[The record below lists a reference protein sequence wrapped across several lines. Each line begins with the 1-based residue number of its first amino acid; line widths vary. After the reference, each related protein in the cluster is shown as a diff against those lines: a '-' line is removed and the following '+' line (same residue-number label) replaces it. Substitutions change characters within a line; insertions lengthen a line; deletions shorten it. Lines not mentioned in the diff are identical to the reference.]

1 MASGVKSG
9 FPFLTLALA
18 LCCGMARAEDSH
30 DLYSAVS
37 VTSGTGEVNRARSLA
52 ISLADVLVKVSGDPS
67 LADDPRVAAAS
78 ANAEALIADF
88 SYRDLLNNRPPNHE
102 QGTYDRPQYLT
113 AAFEPAKIDALL
125 KSLGREP
132 WPEPR
137 PHLVVFLDV
146 ETMKGETFTLADDGI
161 DGMPADMSTSLA
173 AAAERAG
180 LPVSLPVKSAAAGTA
195 DAASLDASAKANGG
209 DVGLKGTMAWRDDAL
224 GWVCDWTLGSG
235 GKTYRWQD
243 KGIGF
248 DDAFRNAMR
257 GAAQV
262 LSGHGQ
268 PE

>member
-1 MASGVKSG
+1 MSYRVTSGL
-9 FPFLTLALA
+9 PLLTLALA
-18 LCCGMARAEDSH
+18 LYSGVAWAEEQR

-67 LADDPRVAAAS
+67 LANDSRVAAAS

-88 SYRDLLNNRPPNHE
+88 SYRDLLNNRAPNHE

-146 ETMKGETFTLADDGI
+146 ETMKGERFALVEDGAH
-161 DGMPADMSTSLA
+161 GMPADMRASLA

-180 LPVSLPVKSAAAGTA
+180 LPASLPTKSGASEAV
-195 DAASLDASAKANGG
+195 SLDASARANGG
-209 DVGLKGTMAWRDDAL
+209 DVGLRGTMAWRDDAL
-224 GWVCDWTLGSG
+224 GWICDWMLASG
-235 GKTYRWQD
+235 GKTYRWQE
-243 KGIGF
+243 KGVGF

-257 GAAQV
+257 GAAQI

-268 PE
+268 PK